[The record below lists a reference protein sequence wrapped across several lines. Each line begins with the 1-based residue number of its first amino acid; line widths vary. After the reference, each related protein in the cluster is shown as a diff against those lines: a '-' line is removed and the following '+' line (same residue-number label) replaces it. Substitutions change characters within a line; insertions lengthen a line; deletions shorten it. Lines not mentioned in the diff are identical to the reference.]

1 MTDEEWGEIALYEQ
15 RFGEPVIPPLDFGHV
30 NLSEAEMLAYA
41 RQGLAQDHAI
51 DWAAIYAPL
60 PDGANS

>member
-1 MTDEEWGEIALYEQ
+1 MTDEEWGEVALYEQ
-15 RFGEPVIPPLDFGHV
+15 RFGEPAIPPLDFGQT
-30 NLSEAEMLAYA
+30 NLSEEELLAYA
-41 RQGLAQDHAI
+41 RQGLKQGAAI